1 MRSFKQ
7 LAANVPQGPT
17 SFGWARHQVGGAQV
31 TVGFSSALAKSG
43 AAAQAQLLE
52 QVVAALDRVP
62 DVRVAGVN
70 IMLGSEYGVDDGG
83 NIWLHASGTTQDW
96 MR

>member
-1 MRSFKQ
+1 M
-7 LAANVPQGPT
+7 
-17 SFGWARHQVGGAQV
+17 
-31 TVGFSSALAKSG
+31 TVGFSSALVKSG
-43 AAAQAQLLE
+43 AATQAQLLE

-62 DVRVAGVN
+62 DVSVAGVN

>member
-1 MRSFKQ
+1 M
-7 LAANVPQGPT
+7 
-17 SFGWARHQVGGAQV
+17 

-43 AAAQAQLLE
+43 AATQAQLLE

-62 DVRVAGVN
+62 DVSVAGVN

>member
-1 MRSFKQ
+1 MSASSSCPHPH
-7 LAANVPQGPT
+7 LCWHV
-17 SFGWARHQVGGAQV
+17 QVS
-31 TVGFSSALAKSG
+31 VGFSPALAKQG
-43 AAAQAQLLE
+43 VATQAQLLE

-62 DVRVAGVN
+62 DLNVAGVN

-83 NIWLHASGTTQDW
+83 NIWLHASGSTQDW